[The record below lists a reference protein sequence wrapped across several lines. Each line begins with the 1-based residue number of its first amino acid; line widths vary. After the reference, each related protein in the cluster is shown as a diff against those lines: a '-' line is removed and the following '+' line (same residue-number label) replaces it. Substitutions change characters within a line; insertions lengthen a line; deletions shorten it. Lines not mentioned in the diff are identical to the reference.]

1 MRDRRVIAV
10 VAAGAITVVALLVI
24 VVLGV
29 RPLPDFSAL
38 AGSNETGFVAYAVD
52 EGGHQMSARI
62 VDLSTAETIEVNLP
76 DNGEVAGWD
85 DDGNLM
91 LVQWGSTVRIK
102 HLDPVTGEQVGT
114 TERIQEYAGPDRDDV
129 WIDHVG
135 GHVVLERADGA
146 TASFEAPSSYHV
158 TSASSMGDDR
168 VAFIDEG
175 GRVAVCEAGE
185 DVTPVQVADD
195 AEPGWWVTAR
205 S

>member
-52 EGGHQMSARI
+52 EGGHQMSAHI

-129 WIDHVG
+129 WISPTT
-135 GHVVLERADGA
+135 AA
-146 TASFEAPSSYHV
+146 TSCWNVRTARRRHSRRPRRT
-158 TSASSMGDDR
+158 TSR
-168 VAFIDEG
+168 P
-175 GRVAVCEAGE
+175 RH
-185 DVTPVQVADD
+185 P
-195 AEPGWWVTAR
+195 WVTTEWRSSTRWAGSRFAR
-205 S
+205 QART